1 MFQIAEE
8 VERGTYEM
16 RERFGLSPKEGNEEG
31 LLDDNPEDCIFW
43 FSNGAYFDPESP
55 QCIFITGD
63 SYDLWDR
70 TEIWGSLKPFK
81 PIWDLSPQF
90 VNTLGQ
96 SVPMFGGGSTLGPA
110 NVYTFRTSDFM
121 LSSTQNYRSKFSLD
135 GIFRVQSKE
144 NIISLRGLGNWSTNG
159 LASNTG

>member
-1 MFQIAEE
+1 MKKRASWIITQKTVFFGFQMELILIQ
-8 VERGTYEM
+8 G
-16 RERFGLSPKEGNEEG
+16 
-31 LLDDNPEDCIFW
+31 
-43 FSNGAYFDPESP
+43 P
-55 QCIFITGD
+55 QCIFVTGD

-110 NVYTFRTSDFM
+110 NVYTYRTSDFM
-121 LSSTQNYRSKFSLD
+121 LSSSQNYRSKFFLD
-135 GIFRVQSKE
+135 AFSMSK
-144 NIISLRGLGNWSTNG
+144 
-159 LASNTG
+159 